1 LKSYVPFLSLRYLW
15 YHKVSSGLGILGVT
29 LGVGL
34 VIVVVGV
41 MDGFQKRLKNSLIGN
56 TAAVVLEPRYDVD
69 AEALCE
75 ALKKTVPGVVEASP
89 VVYTWSL
96 ITAESSGVT
105 ESLPCRVVGIDAVKE
120 GKVSDLGTK
129 LHFGG
134 KRVAVDGKTPTSLR
148 LIESASEEE
157 PFRVSPEEAAMN
169 ARARPG
175 KQGLLL
181 SRWLKDRL
189 DVKPGDPVR
198 LATGHRKDGKKDD
211 FAFESEVFTVTGIF
225 DSGDTEIDQMLLLM
239 DRRDALSFFKDVFHQ
254 EVDEVRL
261 LLDDAERCDEVKVF
275 IQGREVV
282 PDKVLQGSEVIP
294 VRKFTGGRD
303 MDLVKASLRKGGRMG
318 PHPLR
323 PLTWKDKNARLL
335 AAVENERGLL
345 IVITSFSFLVVAFL
359 IGSTQSMLVVE
370 KTREIGVLRSL
381 GASVA
386 GTASVFLGNGLF
398 IGVLGAAAGAVVGT
412 GITSNIQG
420 IADWI
425 FEHFDIELFPR
436 DIYRFDQIP
445 IDVKGEFLL
454 TICAGAVVFAL
465 LGALLP
471 AVRAAMLDPV
481 ESLHHE

>member
-75 ALKKTVPGVVEASP
+75 ALKKTVPGVIEASP

-96 ITAESSGVT
+96 LSAENSGVT
-105 ESLPCRVVGIDAVKE
+105 ESLPCRVVGIDARKE
-120 GKVSDLGTK
+120 GKVSDLGAK
-129 LHFGG
+129 LHHRGS
-134 KRVAVDGKTPTSLR
+134 RLAADGKTPATLR
-148 LIESASEEE
+148 LIEGATEEE

-181 SRWLKDRL
+181 SRWLRDRL
-189 DVKPGDPVR
+189 DVQPGDPVR
-198 LATGHRKDGKKDD
+198 LATGRRTKGKKDE
-211 FAFESEVFTVTGIF
+211 FTYESEVFTVTGIF

-261 LLDDAERCDEVKVF
+261 LLADPDRCDEVKTD
-275 IQGREVV
+275 IKGREVTEGN
-282 PDKVLQGSEVIP
+282 DKKYI
-294 VRKFTGGRD
+294 GGKD
-303 MDLVKASLRKGGRMG
+303 KALLAASLRPGGRVA
-318 PHPLR
+318 LR
-323 PLTWKDKNARLL
+323 PLAVLTWKDKNARLL

-398 IGVLGAAAGAVVGT
+398 IGAIGAAAGAAVGT

-420 IADWI
+420 IADGI
-425 FEHFDIELFPR
+425 YRYFGVELFPR